1 MLVSVVS
8 PIRFE
13 PAVLLELRG
22 PSLFAADIPASLDP
36 ASRSPCGIISNGQER
51 EIGAVC
57 GSTRKVTEVVKVSP
71 DSWRMWRELRLA
83 ALAEAPSAFGSTLA
97 EWSRAGDTEQRW
109 RARLEDVALNL
120 VVMCDGEAA
129 GMVSAAAPG
138 DGRPAELMSLWV
150 APSSR
155 GRGVGDEAIRQVLA
169 WVRENFAATAVELSV
184 KIDNNHAIR
193 LYERHG
199 FIDAGPSRYG
209 PGERLMRL

>member
-1 MLVSVVS
+1 V
-8 PIRFE
+8 I
-13 PAVLLELRG
+13 
-22 PSLFAADIPASLDP
+22 
-36 ASRSPCGIISNGQER
+36 
-51 EIGAVC
+51 
-57 GSTRKVTEVVKVSP
+57 EVVKVSP

-97 EWSRAGDTEQRW
+97 EWSGAGDTEQRW

-150 APSSR
+150 APSGR
-155 GRGVGDEAIRQVLA
+155 GRGVGDEAIRQVLT
-169 WVRENFAATAVELSV
+169 WVRETFAATAVELSV